1 MKGSIELK
9 RHLSAEQSALKRQ
22 LVGEIGR
29 SGYKAV
35 SFKLEG
41 TLAQLPFAEIYD
53 LFTFME
59 GEFSLLHTG
68 TGSFVQYRLQAQQ
81 EAEKKTAHPSLERI
95 YSILEKRTKISP
107 TSREKLMKRECEL
120 AGYFAFPR
128 ECGKTLYH
136 EALSQGR
143 SITIVA
149 DTIYPRSVVSRVLR
163 SCGYEDYDQL
173 IITSEESLPEEDYAG
188 ALMDLIVERTGM
200 PSHQILHIGGDV
212 AADVE
217 IPILKGARAVLMPPT
232 VSLMVKSGRLRGF
245 VEAGHVYDYDQPQ
258 YLTLHCAFG
267 LYAAYGFDIPQNKL
281 PQSDFCGDAYMLG
294 FMVLGP
300 LSLIRDF
307 SPASDLQRELIEA
320 MERSPE
326 CAGGKE
332 DFTTFY
338 KLHFAGHIEKFSTKG
353 CREPLEFLEKHAA
366 PGDRLLLRKQI
377 SLETDE
383 AWTEAYT
390 EPKLAP
396 VRLTS
401 PKKNA
406 LAKFA
411 DTLFP
416 PGTKVRNI
424 TDGILMKMKSH

>member
-1 MKGSIELK
+1 MKGSIQLK
-9 RHLSAEQSALKRQ
+9 RHLTAEQSALKRQ

-41 TLAQLPFAEIYD
+41 VLAQLPFAEIYD

-59 GEFSLLHTG
+59 VEFSLLHTG

-81 EAEKKTAHPSLERI
+81 EAEKKTAHPSLERV
-95 YSILEKRTKISP
+95 YKILEKITKISP

-128 ECGKTLYH
+128 ECGKALYS
-136 EALSQGR
+136 EAKKLGK

-149 DTIYPRSVVSRVLR
+149 DTIYPRSVVTRVLR
-163 SCGYEDYDQL
+163 SCGYEEYDQL
-173 IITSEESLPEEDYAG
+173 IVTSEEKLPDEGYAG
-188 ALMDLIVERTGM
+188 ALMDLIIAKTAM

-212 AADVE
+212 EADVE
-217 IPILKGARAVLMPPT
+217 TPILKGARAVLLSPT
-232 VSLMVKSGRLRGF
+232 VPLMVKSGRLRGF
-245 VEAGHVYDYDQPQ
+245 IEALHVYDYDHAR
-258 YLTLHCAFG
+258 YFNLHCAFG
-267 LYAAYGFDIPQNKL
+267 LYAAYGFDIPQNKV

-300 LSLIRDF
+300 ISMIRDF
-307 SPASDLQRELIEA
+307 TPETDLQRELIDA
-320 MERSPE
+320 MERNPE

-332 DFTTFY
+332 DFATFY
-338 KLHFAGHIEKFSTKG
+338 KLHFAGHLEKFNTSG
-353 CREPLEFLEKHAA
+353 CIEPLRFLEKHAA
-366 PGDRLLLRKQI
+366 AGDRLLLRKQL

-383 AWTEAYT
+383 AWTEAFT

-396 VRLTS
+396 VRLTP
-401 PKKNA
+401 PKQNA
-406 LAKFA
+406 LGRLA
-411 DTLFP
+411 DKLFP
-416 PGTKVRNI
+416 PGTRVRNI
-424 TDGILMKMKSH
+424 VDGLLVKMKSH